1 MDKFVEHIIIIILHT
16 HNHKKSSN
24 LALLIKNLSENM
36 YSSSYFLTTDEL
48 VNFFILI
55 YETNASLALSQ
66 SLGFLLTV
74 IPKPMSSQVLQASAW
89 RHGAAPNR
97 TEKEDQRAP

>member
-36 YSSSYFLTTDEL
+36 YSSSYFF
-48 VNFFILI
+48 NHRWI
-55 YETNASLALSQ
+55 S
-66 SLGFLLTV
+66 
-74 IPKPMSSQVLQASAW
+74 
-89 RHGAAPNR
+89 
-97 TEKEDQRAP
+97 